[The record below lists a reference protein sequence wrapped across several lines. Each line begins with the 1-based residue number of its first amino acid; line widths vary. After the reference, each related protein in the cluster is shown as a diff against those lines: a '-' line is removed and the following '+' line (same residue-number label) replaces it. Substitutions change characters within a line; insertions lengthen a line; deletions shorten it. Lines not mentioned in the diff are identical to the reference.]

1 VSAAP
6 TILELA
12 GSASVSAN
20 SPTIATVLAFIV
32 HSFGSSRCTVV
43 YTSTMYA
50 DNERSGES
58 SIWTTGYLEP
68 VDVVGRRHVPLVST
82 LDAQLDG
89 LVLH

>member
-1 VSAAP
+1 
-6 TILELA
+6 
-12 GSASVSAN
+12 
-20 SPTIATVLAFIV
+20 
-32 HSFGSSRCTVV
+32 
-43 YTSTMYA
+43 MYA